1 MGEGLRK
8 VSKMLA
14 ARPQL
19 FGVRTEMIGITKRL
33 FKDETPLPHV
43 ARSREAFDIPERAH
57 GKRSLAST
65 KSIRRAFGRPVE
77 EYQGIFD
84 ERVFYGGQSGAPARV
99 TGADKLRVK
108 P

>member
-57 GKRSLAST
+57 GKHSVAST
-65 KSIRRAFGRPVE
+65 KSIRRTFGRPVG
-77 EYQGIFD
+77 EYQEIFD